1 MSNRINILL
10 LGETG
15 VGKSS
20 LGNQILE
27 DPNVFSIS
35 DRPESETKQTL
46 GHMGKNNKNI
56 FVIDTPGFQDSEGKD
71 KEHLTQMIN
80 YIKTQN
86 LLQAILLVFNYCENK
101 ESDILNK
108 SNKTILEIIKNIF
121 NNIDIGGHI
130 GIFFTHYYPNET
142 DEDEKEEKKNL
153 KIREINKI
161 LKSSNNN
168 FPCFYVNIEKNKE
181 PKMSSKVEIMRLIK
195 WIKSLEPL
203 NIKKINEEAAIKKRE
218 LEKTIIKKEEL
229 DGDYRITYNS
239 VRYREKIVYFDDTI
253 KYGKW
258 SIPKRENINKR
269 LNYDLIK
276 KREEE
281 KRERER
287 KEKIEKEKEEEK
299 RRRQREEEELR
310 NKIKN
315 VSEYDYYDPPVHR
328 NNNFDRIFSSMN
340 NVSFPIYRREFGG
353 GSGTFSVNVGCN
365 II

>member
-1 MSNRINILL
+1 
-10 LGETG
+10 
-15 VGKSS
+15 
-20 LGNQILE
+20 
-27 DPNVFSIS
+27 
-35 DRPESETKQTL
+35 
-46 GHMGKNNKNI
+46 
-56 FVIDTPGFQDSEGKD
+56 
-71 KEHLTQMIN
+71 
-80 YIKTQN
+80 
-86 LLQAILLVFNYCENK
+86 
-101 ESDILNK
+101 
-108 SNKTILEIIKNIF
+108 
-121 NNIDIGGHI
+121 
-130 GIFFTHYYPNET
+130 
-142 DEDEKEEKKNL
+142 
-153 KIREINKI
+153 
-161 LKSSNNN
+161 
-168 FPCFYVNIEKNKE
+168 
-181 PKMSSKVEIMRLIK
+181 MSSKVEIMRLIK

-203 NIKKINEEAAIKKRE
+203 NIKKLNEEAAIKKRE

-229 DGDYRITYNS
+229 DGDYIVTYNS
-239 VRYREKIVYFDDTI
+239 VRYREKIVYFDNTI

-299 RRRQREEEELR
+299 RRRRREEEELR

>member
-1 MSNRINILL
+1 MFGTTGNRYYYLNCNAENFVERAQAKYPELKFSDDPV
-10 LGETG
+10 LGAIMCWRKG
-15 VGKSS
+15 GLGSS
-20 LGNQILE
+20 DGA
-27 DPNVFSIS
+27 
-35 DRPESETKQTL
+35 
-46 GHMGKNNKNI
+46 GHVEFVEK
-56 FVIDTPGFQDSEGKD
+56 VIDNNTVVTTAS
-71 KEHLTQMIN
+71 N
-80 YIKTQN
+80 YGGTAFYTSTRKRNSGNGWGLGSPYAFRYFIYNPDMVIKVPLPVDRDEWVDQ
-86 LLQAILLVFNYCENK
+86 
-101 ESDILNK
+101 
-108 SNKTILEIIKNIF
+108 LE
-121 NNIDIGGHI
+121 
-130 GIFFTHYYPNET
+130 
-142 DEDEKEEKKNL
+142 
-153 KIREINKI
+153 
-161 LKSSNNN
+161 
-168 FPCFYVNIEKNKE
+168 V
-181 PKMSSKVEIMRLIK
+181 
-195 WIKSLEPL
+195 
-203 NIKKINEEAAIKKRE
+203 
-218 LEKTIIKKEEL
+218 L
-229 DGDYRITYNS
+229 DGDYIVTYNS

-258 SIPKRENINKR
+258 SIPKSENINKR

-287 KEKIEKEKEEEK
+287 KEKIERENEEEK